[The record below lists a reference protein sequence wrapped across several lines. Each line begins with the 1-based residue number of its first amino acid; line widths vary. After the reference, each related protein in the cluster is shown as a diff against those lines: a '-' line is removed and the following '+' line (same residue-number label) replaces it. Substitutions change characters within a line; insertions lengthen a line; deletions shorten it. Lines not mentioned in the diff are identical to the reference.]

1 MIEIFDFRKGI
12 DNGILQKLHNRSKL
26 ENKEIAKKVEEIIS
40 NVRERKDKALFEYT
54 YMFDGINL
62 DKSTVKVTKEEI
74 KNAYK
79 EVEGEFLKAIDKAI
93 KNITEFHEKQKQS
106 TWMDFKEGIVYGQII
121 RPLSQVGIYVP
132 GGTASYP
139 SSVLMNGIP
148 AKVAGVER
156 IVMVSPASKKG
167 INPYVLVAADRV
179 GINEIYKVGG
189 AQAIV
194 ALAFGT
200 ESIPK
205 VDKIVGPGNI
215 FVAMAKRALYGYVDI
230 DMVAGP
236 SEVLVIADETANP
249 KYVAADLLSQ
259 AEHDVMASSI
269 LVTTSLEV
277 AQQVKIEIERQ
288 MEYLERKEIIGESLK
303 NFGAIIVVDNLKE
316 AIGIAND
323 IAPEHLELNISN
335 AFEIIGEIKNAG
347 AVFVGEY
354 SPEPLGDYLAGPNH
368 VLPTSGT
375 ARFFSPL
382 SVTDFIKKM
391 NILYYSKDS
400 LEEVKEDVITLANSE
415 GLTAHANSIKVRF

>member
-1 MIEIFDFRKGI
+1 M
-12 DNGILQKLHNRSKL
+12 
-26 ENKEIAKKVEEIIS
+26 
-40 NVRERKDKALFEYT
+40 
-54 YMFDGINL
+54 
-62 DKSTVKVTKEEI
+62 
-74 KNAYK
+74 
-79 EVEGEFLKAIDKAI
+79 
-93 KNITEFHEKQKQS
+93 
-106 TWMDFKEGIVYGQII
+106 
-121 RPLSQVGIYVP
+121 
-132 GGTASYP
+132 
-139 SSVLMNGIP
+139 
-148 AKVAGVER
+148 
-156 IVMVSPASKKG
+156 
-167 INPYVLVAADRV
+167 LVAADRI
-179 GINEIYKVGG
+179 GIEDIYKVGG
-189 AQAIV
+189 AQAIA

-288 MEYLERKEIIGESLK
+288 MEYLERKEIIEKSLK
-303 NFGAIIVVDNLKE
+303 NFGAIIVVNNLKE

-400 LEEVKEDVITLANSE
+400 LEEVKKDVITFANSE

>member
-1 MIEIFDFRKGI
+1 
-12 DNGILQKLHNRSKL
+12 
-26 ENKEIAKKVEEIIS
+26 
-40 NVRERKDKALFEYT
+40 
-54 YMFDGINL
+54 
-62 DKSTVKVTKEEI
+62 
-74 KNAYK
+74 
-79 EVEGEFLKAIDKAI
+79 
-93 KNITEFHEKQKQS
+93 
-106 TWMDFKEGIVYGQII
+106 
-121 RPLSQVGIYVP
+121 
-132 GGTASYP
+132 
-139 SSVLMNGIP
+139 
-148 AKVAGVER
+148 VAGVEK
-156 IVMVSPASKKG
+156 IVMVSPAGKKG
-167 INPYVLVAADRV
+167 INPYVLVAADRI
-179 GINEIYKVGG
+179 GIEDIYKVGG
-189 AQAIV
+189 AQAIA

-215 FVAMAKRALYGYVDI
+215 FVAMAKRALY
-230 DMVAGP
+230 
-236 SEVLVIADETANP
+236 IADETANP

-288 MEYLERKEIIGESLK
+288 MEYLERKEIIEKSLK
-303 NFGAIIVVDNLKE
+303 NFGAIIVVNNLKE

-400 LEEVKEDVITLANSE
+400 LEEVKKDVITFANSE

>member
-12 DNGILQKLHNRSKL
+12 DDGILQKLHNRSKL
-26 ENKEIAKKVEEIIS
+26 ENREIAKKVEEIIS

-79 EVEGEFLKAIDKAI
+79 EVGEEFLKAIDKAI

-106 TWMDFKEGIVYGQII
+106 TWMDFKEGIIYGQII

-132 GGTASYP
+132 GGTAAYP

-167 INPYVLVAADRV
+167 INPYVLVAADRI
-179 GINEIYKVGG
+179 GINEIYRVGG
-189 AQAIV
+189 AQAV
-194 ALAFGT
+194 AALAFST

-215 FVAMAKRALYGYVDI
+215 FVAMAKRALYGHVDI

-236 SEVLVIADETANP
+236 SEVLVIADEAANP

-259 AEHDVMASSI
+259 AEHDIMASSI
-269 LVTTSLEV
+269 LVTTSLKV
-277 AQQVKIEIERQ
+277 AQQVKTEIERQ
-288 MEYLERKEIIGESLK
+288 MEYLGRKEIIEKSLK
-303 NFGAIIVVDNLKE
+303 NFGAIIVVNDLQE

-400 LEEVKEDVITLANSE
+400 LREAKEDVITLANSE

>member
-132 GGTASYP
+132 GGTAAYP

-167 INPYVLVAADRV
+167 INPYVLVAADRI

-189 AQAIV
+189 AQAV
-194 ALAFGT
+194 AALAFGT

-215 FVAMAKRALYGYVDI
+215 FVAMAKRALYGHVDI

-288 MEYLERKEIIGESLK
+288 MEYLERKEIIEKSLK
-303 NFGAIIVVDNLKE
+303 NFGAIIVVNDLQE

-400 LEEVKEDVITLANSE
+400 LREVKEDVITLANSE

>member
-1 MIEIFDFRKGI
+1 M
-12 DNGILQKLHNRSKL
+12 
-26 ENKEIAKKVEEIIS
+26 
-40 NVRERKDKALFEYT
+40 
-54 YMFDGINL
+54 
-62 DKSTVKVTKEEI
+62 
-74 KNAYK
+74 
-79 EVEGEFLKAIDKAI
+79 
-93 KNITEFHEKQKQS
+93 
-106 TWMDFKEGIVYGQII
+106 
-121 RPLSQVGIYVP
+121 
-132 GGTASYP
+132 
-139 SSVLMNGIP
+139 
-148 AKVAGVER
+148 
-156 IVMVSPASKKG
+156 
-167 INPYVLVAADRV
+167 AADRI
-179 GINEIYKVGG
+179 GIEDIYKVGG
-189 AQAIV
+189 AQAIA

-288 MEYLERKEIIGESLK
+288 MEYLERKEIIEKSLK
-303 NFGAIIVVDNLKE
+303 NFGAIIVVNNLKE

-400 LEEVKEDVITLANSE
+400 LEEVKKDVITFANSE

>member
-106 TWMDFKEGIVYGQII
+106 TWLDFKEGIVYGQIV

-132 GGTASYP
+132 GRTAAYP

-148 AKVAGVER
+148 AKVAGVEK
-156 IVMVSPASKKG
+156 IVMVSPAGKKG
-167 INPYVLVAADRV
+167 VNPYVLVAADKI
-179 GINEIYKVGG
+179 GIEDIYKVGG
-189 AQAIV
+189 AQAV
-194 ALAFGT
+194 AALAFGT

-215 FVAMAKRALYGYVDI
+215 FVALAKRALYGHVDI

-288 MEYLERKEIIGESLK
+288 MEYLERKEIIEKSLK
-303 NFGAIIVVDNLKE
+303 NFGAIIVVNNLKE

-400 LEEVKEDVITLANSE
+400 LEEVKKDVITFANSE

>member
-106 TWMDFKEGIVYGQII
+106 TWMDFKEGIIYGQII

-132 GGTASYP
+132 GGTAAYP

-156 IVMVSPASKKG
+156 IVMVSPASKKC
-167 INPYVLVAADRV
+167 INPYVLVAADRI
-179 GINEIYKVGG
+179 GINEIYRVGG
-189 AQAIV
+189 AQAV
-194 ALAFGT
+194 AALAFGT

-215 FVAMAKRALYGYVDI
+215 FVAMAKRALYGHVDI

-277 AQQVKIEIERQ
+277 AQQVKTEIERQ
-288 MEYLERKEIIGESLK
+288 MEYLERKEIIEKSLK
-303 NFGAIIVVDNLKE
+303 NFGAIIVVNNLKE

-400 LEEVKEDVITLANSE
+400 LREVKEDVITLANSE

>member
-40 NVRERKDKALFEYT
+40 NVKERKDKALFEYT

-74 KNAYK
+74 ENAYK

-106 TWMDFKEGIVYGQII
+106 TWMDFKEGIIYGQIV

-132 GGTASYP
+132 GGTAAYP

-167 INPYVLVAADRV
+167 INPYVLVAADRI

-189 AQAIV
+189 AQAV
-194 ALAFGT
+194 AALAFGT

-215 FVAMAKRALYGYVDI
+215 FVAMAKRALYGHVDI

-288 MEYLERKEIIGESLK
+288 MEYLERKEIIEKSLK
-303 NFGAIIVVDNLKE
+303 NFGAIIVVNDLQE
-316 AIGIAND
+316 ALGIAND

-335 AFEIIGEIKNAG
+335 VFEIIGGIKNAG

-400 LEEVKEDVITLANSE
+400 LREVKEDVITLANSE